1 MSGGSTFGQQVVVS
15 TGHAFGFTSAVL
27 VDDRNGIMSW
37 LERSPAGEARVL
49 VRRVS
54 TTGETGPL
62 LQAAEGGKQGL
73 GYPRL
78 VQSQAGTFIVWSA
91 PGSKLQTA
99 RLDNSSAEV
108 SQCTYHAGPNSVD
121 ESPLLSATYD

>member
-1 MSGGSTFGQQVVVS
+1 MTEDRRSAQPVVVS

-54 TTGETGPL
+54 ATGETGPV
-62 LQAAEGGKQGL
+62 LQAAEGGKQG
-73 GYPRL
+73 PRL

-99 RLDNSSAEV
+99 RLDK
-108 SQCTYHAGPNSVD
+108 
-121 ESPLLSATYD
+121 